1 MRYAETNGYERDG
14 NKPQIW
20 RYRDYVI
27 DSFNQNK
34 PYDRMVLEHIA
45 GDELPD
51 ADAASITATGY
62 QRLGVWD
69 DEPADRKLARYDYLD
84 DIVRTSGEVFLGMT
98 IGCARC
104 HDHKIDPIS
113 AKDYYSMLSFFANVT
128 PHRQAQSNMV
138 QVTSETPDPQAL
150 QTRRNWEN
158 RRNQIQKSVQS
169 LKSEFFAKL
178 DPKHL
183 PKPNLNLSDARAG
196 GLVWKY
202 SLTNPGDAWETNGF
216 GDAQW
221 QVGKSGFGS
230 ERHPWL
236 DRQYRVEDQRYL
248 AASQIRAGGV
258 AQVSFSLLSSRR
270 GHHRVSEW
278 AADFASHRI
287 FHLLPDRGC
296 HKVCYSSP
304 ADWAECTRCPCEAN
318 HWWAVF

>member
-1 MRYAETNGYERDG
+1 M
-14 NKPQIW
+14 
-20 RYRDYVI
+20 I

-34 PYDRMVLEHIA
+34 PYDRLVLEHIA

-69 DEPADRKLARYDYLD
+69 DEPADRTLAKFDYLD

-128 PHRQAQSNMV
+128 PHRQAQSNLV
-138 QVTSETPDPQAL
+138 QVTSKNPDSQAL

-158 RRNQIQKSVQS
+158 RRNQLQKSVQS

-183 PKPNLNLSDARAG
+183 PAPTLNLSDARAG
-196 GLVWKY
+196 GLDWKY
-202 SLTNPGDAWETNGF
+202 
-216 GDAQW
+216 
-221 QVGKSGFGS
+221 
-230 ERHPWL
+230 
-236 DRQYRVEDQRYL
+236 
-248 AASQIRAGGV
+248 
-258 AQVSFSLLSSRR
+258 
-270 GHHRVSEW
+270 
-278 AADFASHRI
+278 
-287 FHLLPDRGC
+287 C
-296 HKVCYSSP
+296 
-304 ADWAECTRCPCEAN
+304 
-318 HWWAVF
+318 